1 MNGAAVVTRP
11 LPLAGGGVAAEAAGL
26 SDKGWPSAD
35 DDGESAKGGRPP
47 AAEGGRRCS
56 SPFVFLISPMLFFV
70 CAWDAV
76 PFVRA
81 PPFATADTSW
91 TVVRGAM

>member
-1 MNGAAVVTRP
+1 MKGAAVGTRP

-35 DDGESAKGGRPP
+35 DDGESAKGGRPL

-56 SPFVFLISPMLFFV
+56 SPLAFLISPLFFV
-70 CAWDAV
+70 CALAAV

-81 PPFATADTSW
+81 PPPFATAETPW